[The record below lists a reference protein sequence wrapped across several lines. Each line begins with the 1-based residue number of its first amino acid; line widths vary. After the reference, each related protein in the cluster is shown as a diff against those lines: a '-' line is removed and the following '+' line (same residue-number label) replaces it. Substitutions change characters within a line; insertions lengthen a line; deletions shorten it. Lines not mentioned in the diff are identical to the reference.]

1 MTPVD
6 VANMIGNYGFP
17 IVCCGVMFWYMIKKD
32 TQHKEESENMRK
44 AIENNTLVI
53 QQLVDKFKKEG

>member
-17 IVCCGVMFWYMIKKD
+17 IVCCAGMFWYMIKKD

-53 QQLVDKFKKEG
+53 QQLVDNFKKEG

>member
-17 IVCCGVMFWYMIKKD
+17 IVCCGVMFWYTVKKD
-32 TQHKEESENMRK
+32 TQHKEEIESIRK

-53 QQLVDKFKKEG
+53 QHLADNLKKEG

>member
-1 MTPVD
+1 
-6 VANMIGNYGFP
+6 MIGNYGFP
-17 IVCCGVMFWYMIKKD
+17 IVCCGAMFWYMIKKD

-53 QQLVDKFKKEG
+53 QQLVDNFKKEG

>member
-32 TQHKEESENMRK
+32 IQHKEESENMRK

>member
-32 TQHKEESENMRK
+32 AQHKEESENMRK

>member
-17 IVCCGVMFWYMIKKD
+17 IVCCGAMFWYMNKKD
-32 TQHKEESENMRK
+32 AQHKEESENMRK

-53 QQLVDKFKKEG
+53 QQLVDNFKKEG

>member
-53 QQLVDKFKKEG
+53 QNLVDNFKKEG

>member
-1 MTPVD
+1 MAPVD

-17 IVCCGVMFWYMIKKD
+17 VVCCGAMFWYMIKKD

-53 QQLVDKFKKEG
+53 QQLVHNFKKEG

>member
-6 VANMIGNYGFP
+6 VGNMIGNYGFP
-17 IVCCGVMFWYMIKKD
+17 IVCCGAMFWYMIKKD
-32 TQHKEESENMRK
+32 NQHKEESENMRK

-53 QQLVDKFKKEG
+53 QQLVDNFKKER

>member
-17 IVCCGVMFWYMIKKD
+17 IVCCGAMFWYMIKKD
-32 TQHKEESENMRK
+32 SQHKEESENMRK

>member
-1 MTPVD
+1 MTPLD

-17 IVCCGVMFWYMIKKD
+17 IVCCGAMFWYMIKKD

-53 QQLVDKFKKEG
+53 QQLVDNFKKEE

>member
-17 IVCCGVMFWYMIKKD
+17 IVCCGAMFWYMIKKD
-32 TQHKEESENMRK
+32 TQHKEESENMRI

-53 QQLVDKFKKEG
+53 QKLVDKFKKEG

>member
-17 IVCCGVMFWYMIKKD
+17 IVCCGAMFWYMIKKD

-53 QQLVDKFKKEG
+53 QQLVDKLKKEE

>member
-1 MTPVD
+1 MSPVD

-17 IVCCGVMFWYMIKKD
+17 IVCCSAMFWYMIKKD

>member
-17 IVCCGVMFWYMIKKD
+17 IVCCGAIFWYMIKKD

-53 QQLVDKFKKEG
+53 QKLVDNFKKEG

>member
-17 IVCCGVMFWYMIKKD
+17 VVCCGAMFWYMIKKD

-53 QQLVDKFKKEG
+53 QQLVDKLKKEE

>member
-17 IVCCGVMFWYMIKKD
+17 IVCCGAMFWYMIKKD
-32 TQHKEESENMRK
+32 AQHKEESENMRK

>member
-1 MTPVD
+1 MTAVD

-17 IVCCGVMFWYMIKKD
+17 IVCCGAMFWYMIKKD
-32 TQHKEESENMRK
+32 SQHKEESEKMRK

-53 QQLVDKFKKEG
+53 QQLVDNFKKEG

>member
-17 IVCCGVMFWYMIKKD
+17 IVCCGAMFWYMIKKD
-32 TQHKEESENMRK
+32 TQHKEESGNMRK

-53 QQLVDKFKKEG
+53 QKLVDNLKKEG

>member
-1 MTPVD
+1 MTAVD

-17 IVCCGVMFWYMIKKD
+17 IVCCGAMFWYMIKKD

-53 QQLVDKFKKEG
+53 QQLVDNFKKEG

>member
-6 VANMIGNYGFP
+6 VTNMIGNYGFP
-17 IVCCGVMFWYMIKKD
+17 IVCCGAMFWYMIKKD
-32 TQHKEESENMRK
+32 IQHKEESENMRK

>member
-17 IVCCGVMFWYMIKKD
+17 IVCCGAMFWYMIKKD
-32 TQHKEESENMRK
+32 SQHKEESENMRK

-53 QQLVDKFKKEG
+53 QQLVDKLKKEE

>member
-17 IVCCGVMFWYMIKKD
+17 IVCCGAMFWYMIKKD
-32 TQHKEESENMRK
+32 TQHKEESGNMRK

-53 QQLVDKFKKEG
+53 QKLVDNLKKEE

>member
-1 MTPVD
+1 MAPVD

-17 IVCCGVMFWYMIKKD
+17 IVCCGAMFWYMIKKD

-53 QQLVDKFKKEG
+53 QQLVDKLKKEE

>member
-1 MTPVD
+1 MSPVD

-17 IVCCGVMFWYMIKKD
+17 IVCCGAMFWYMIKKD
-32 TQHKEESENMRK
+32 TQHKEESEKMRK

-53 QQLVDKFKKEG
+53 QQLLDNFKKER

>member
-17 IVCCGVMFWYMIKKD
+17 IVCSGAMFWYMIKKD
-32 TQHKEESENMRK
+32 IQHKEESENMRK

>member
-1 MTPVD
+1 MTALD

-17 IVCCGVMFWYMIKKD
+17 IVCCGAMFWYMIKKD

-53 QQLVDKFKKEG
+53 QQLVDNFKKEG

>member
-1 MTPVD
+1 MSPVD
-6 VANMIGNYGFP
+6 VADMIGNYGFP
-17 IVCCGVMFWYMIKKD
+17 IVCCGAMFWYMNKKD

-53 QQLVDKFKKEG
+53 QQLVDNFKKEG

>member
-17 IVCCGVMFWYMIKKD
+17 VVCCGAMFWYMIKKD
-32 TQHKEESENMRK
+32 THHKEESENMRK

>member
-17 IVCCGVMFWYMIKKD
+17 IVSCGAMFWYIIKKD

-53 QQLVDKFKKEG
+53 QQLVDNLKKE

>member
-17 IVCCGVMFWYMIKKD
+17 IVCCGAMFWYMIKK
-32 TQHKEESENMRK
+32 TR
-44 AIENNTLVI
+44 NT
-53 QQLVDKFKKEG
+53 KKNLKTCEKQSKITR

>member
-17 IVCCGVMFWYMIKKD
+17 IVCCGAMFWYMIKKD
-32 TQHKEESENMRK
+32 SQHKEESENMRK

-53 QQLVDKFKKEG
+53 QNLVDNFKKEG

>member
-17 IVCCGVMFWYMIKKD
+17 IVCCSAMFWYMIKKD

-53 QQLVDKFKKEG
+53 QQLVDKLKKEE

>member
-17 IVCCGVMFWYMIKKD
+17 IVCCGAMFWYMIKKD
-32 TQHKEESENMRK
+32 THHKEESENMRK

>member
-1 MTPVD
+1 MSAVD
-6 VANMIGNYGFP
+6 IANMIGNYGFP
-17 IVCCGVMFWYMIKKD
+17 IVCCGAMFWYMIKKD

-53 QQLVDKFKKEG
+53 QQLVDSFKKER

>member
-1 MTPVD
+1 MTTVD

-17 IVCCGVMFWYMIKKD
+17 IVCCGAMFWYMIKKD
-32 TQHKEESENMRK
+32 TQHKEESEKMRK

-53 QQLVDKFKKEG
+53 QQLVDNFKKEG

>member
-17 IVCCGVMFWYMIKKD
+17 IVCCGAMFWYMIKKD
-32 TQHKEESENMRK
+32 TQHKEESENTRK

-53 QQLVDKFKKEG
+53 QQLVDKLKKEE

>member
-1 MTPVD
+1 MAPVD

-17 IVCCGVMFWYMIKKD
+17 IVCCGAMFWYMIKKD
-32 TQHKEESENMRK
+32 IQHKEESENMRK

-53 QQLVDKFKKEG
+53 QQLVDKLKKER